1 MSAFYRAACFGS
13 ANGFAAPGIPTD
25 VSARERPDMLF
36 NKKPDEIPAETGRRL
51 PGSPPPAAEQA
62 AAQARIKA
70 GSPTQSVVDAWL
82 TITGNL
88 ESQGDVRV
96 EGQIA
101 GDIRCAN
108 LVVGRDAMVTGD
120 IVAEEAIVRG
130 KVKGTIRANRV
141 ILQDTACVE
150 SAIYHKVLSVD
161 EGATFDG
168 TSCHRQQPHQEDEAT
183 ARVVRA
189 PAREVP
195 VLDPYDRATGPSTG
209 AGLHSVDA

>member
-1 MSAFYRAACFGS
+1 MSRPYRGASFGS
-13 ANGFAAPGIPTD
+13 TTSVVTPRRQENDA
-25 VSARERPDMLF
+25 SAGERPTMLF
-36 NKKPDEIPAETGRRL
+36 NKKPDDAPASSRAPEAR
-51 PGSPPPAAEQA
+51 PADHVVTPS
-62 AAQARIKA
+62 RVLV
-70 GSPTQSVVDAWL
+70 GSPTQSVIDAWL

-108 LVVGRDAMVTGD
+108 LVVGRDATVSGD
-120 IVAEEAIVRG
+120 IVAEEAVVRG

-150 SAIYHKVLSVD
+150 STIYHKALSID
-161 EGATFDG
+161 EGASFDG
-168 TSCHRQQPHQEDEAT
+168 QSCRRQQPHQEEEAA
-183 ARVVRA
+183 ARIVRST
-189 PAREVP
+189 PREVP
-195 VLDPYDRATGPSTG
+195 AVEPFDRSSGPAAG